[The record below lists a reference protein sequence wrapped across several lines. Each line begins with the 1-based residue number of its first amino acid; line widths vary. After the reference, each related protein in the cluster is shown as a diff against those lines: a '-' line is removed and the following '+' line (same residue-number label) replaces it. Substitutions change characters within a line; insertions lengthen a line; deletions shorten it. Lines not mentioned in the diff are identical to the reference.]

1 MLLQHTQ
8 KRDNQN
14 LKNYYPISLLPAAGE
29 IFERIS
35 YDNIDEFFTE
45 NNLISLDQSDFK
57 PGDSSINQLL
67 FITHKIYKSFENG
80 LEVWGIFL
88 DISKA
93 FDKVRHK
100 GPCTN

>member
-29 IFERIS
+29 IFERIL

-57 PGDSSINQLL
+57 PGDLCINQLL
-67 FITHKIYKSFENG
+67 FITHKIYNSFENG
-80 LEVWGIFL
+80 LEV
-88 DISKA
+88 
-93 FDKVRHK
+93 
-100 GPCTN
+100 